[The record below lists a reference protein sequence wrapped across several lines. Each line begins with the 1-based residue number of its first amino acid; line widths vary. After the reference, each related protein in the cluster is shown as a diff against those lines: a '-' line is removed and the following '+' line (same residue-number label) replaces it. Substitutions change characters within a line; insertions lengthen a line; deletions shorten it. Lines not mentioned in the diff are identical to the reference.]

1 MDSKVLDKIYGMY
14 HRELYLYIYSLCRNR
29 EATEDLLQETFL
41 KALLSLPSAHTN
53 VRAWLYMVA
62 RNLYLNY
69 AKKEKSKVA
78 LEEAKEL
85 PSSDVDLAEQ
95 IIVKESNR
103 ILYRALQ
110 ALSASKREIL
120 VLQYFGGLSQKEIA
134 AVMHI
139 SPENVRV
146 LGYRAKKELKK
157 HMEANGYDI

>member
-1 MDSKVLDKIYGMY
+1 MY
-14 HRELYLYIYSLCRNR
+14 HRELYLYIYSLCRNP
-29 EATEDLLQETFL
+29 EVTEDLLQETFL

-95 IIVKESNR
+95 IIAKESNR

-110 ALSASKREIL
+110 ALSASKREVL

-146 LGYRAKKELKK
+146 LGYRAKKEIKK
-157 HMEANGYDI
+157 YMEANGYDI